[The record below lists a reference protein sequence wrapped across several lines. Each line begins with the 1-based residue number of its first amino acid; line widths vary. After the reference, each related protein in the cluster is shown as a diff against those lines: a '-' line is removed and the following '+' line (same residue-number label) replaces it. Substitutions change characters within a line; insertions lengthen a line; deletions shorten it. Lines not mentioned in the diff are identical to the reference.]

1 MRKGFI
7 MKAEELDEIFDKG
20 EEDIIPYLDV
30 STIRHPN
37 LNQRRVNVDLPIWMI
52 EQLDQHAKM
61 IGVTRQSMI
70 KFWLSEKIEGKRQT
84 QKDVLP
90 LAGKYIPG

>member
-1 MRKGFI
+1 

-70 KFWLSEKIEGKRQT
+70 KFWLSEKIEGKKQNKSVELT
-84 QKDVLP
+84 PTTDA
-90 LAGKYIPG
+90 AGVAHL